1 MAEMLVES
9 LALVFGRPLSAEM
22 LVVSLVS
29 DSNSWAVARVSEE
42 RAVLLASLIVELM
55 MLKLVHRSCHGCW
68 NARRPKRCRCWC
80 CQ

>member
-29 DSNSWAVARVSEE
+29 DSNSWAVALDLSIMAKVPEE
-42 RAVLLASLIVELM
+42 NLNRAVLLESLMVDLM
-55 MLKLVHRSCHGCW
+55 MLKLV
-68 NARRPKRCRCWC
+68 
-80 CQ
+80 

>member
-1 MAEMLVES
+1 MFGQPLLAEI
-9 LALVFGRPLSAEM
+9 

-42 RAVLLASLIVELM
+42 RAVLLASLMVELM
-55 MLKLVHRSCHGCW
+55 MLKLVHGSCHGCW
-68 NARRPKRCRCWC
+68 NARRPRRRPRPKRCWCWC